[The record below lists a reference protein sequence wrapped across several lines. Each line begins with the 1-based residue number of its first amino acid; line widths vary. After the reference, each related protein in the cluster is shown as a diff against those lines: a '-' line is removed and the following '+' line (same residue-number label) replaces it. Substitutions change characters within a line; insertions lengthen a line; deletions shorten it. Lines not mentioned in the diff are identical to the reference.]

1 MCFRVC
7 RFRFLIVRRVAI
19 LLFLSDSFTKGVQM
33 AEYSLVRYWR
43 YIFAPLVV
51 IVVLFGWFI
60 LFNLSAL
67 QTSMGSLPPASAIPM
82 PYSTAAATA
91 AAAVAAGPLKT

>member
-1 MCFRVC
+1 
-7 RFRFLIVRRVAI
+7 
-19 LLFLSDSFTKGVQM
+19 M

-51 IVVLFGWFI
+51 IVVAFGWFI

-67 QTSMGSLPPASAIPM
+67 QTSVGSLPPASAIPM
-82 PYSTAAATA
+82 PYGTVA
-91 AAAVAAGPLKT
+91 AAAASAAAGPLKT

>member
-1 MCFRVC
+1 
-7 RFRFLIVRRVAI
+7 
-19 LLFLSDSFTKGVQM
+19 M

-51 IVVLFGWFI
+51 IVIVVGWFI

-67 QTSMGSLPPASAIPM
+67 QTSMGSLPPASAIPI
-82 PYSTAAATA
+82 PYGSAATVA
-91 AAAVAAGPLKT
+91 AAAGPLKT

>member
-1 MCFRVC
+1 
-7 RFRFLIVRRVAI
+7 
-19 LLFLSDSFTKGVQM
+19 M

-51 IVVLFGWFI
+51 VVVIFGWFI

-67 QTSMGSLPPASAIPM
+67 QTSMGGLPSASAIPM
-82 PYSTAAATA
+82 PYGMA
-91 AAAVAAGPLKT
+91 AAAAGAGAGSLKT

>member
-1 MCFRVC
+1 
-7 RFRFLIVRRVAI
+7 
-19 LLFLSDSFTKGVQM
+19 M

-51 IVVLFGWFI
+51 IVIAFGWFI

-67 QTSMGSLPPASAIPM
+67 QTSMGSLPSVSAIPM
-82 PYSTAAATA
+82 PYGAAGAAGAAASS
-91 AAAVAAGPLKT
+91 LKT

>member
-1 MCFRVC
+1 MCFRVVD
-7 RFRFLIVRRVAI
+7 FLFFEPRRVAI
-19 LLFLSDSFTKGVQM
+19 LLFGSDSFTKGVQM

-51 IVVLFGWFI
+51 LVVVVGWFI

-67 QTSMGSLPPASAIPM
+67 QISVGSLPPASAIPM
-82 PYSTAAATA
+82 PYGMA
-91 AAAVAAGPLKT
+91 AAASAAAGSLKT